1 VGNESYFHQHMWD
14 SPQGREIR
22 RLEGD
27 PAAISKRGSEI
38 ESLGDR
44 MQRAANTLRL
54 IADEQVGKG
63 DSLKEIKDQAADVHA
78 DLKKAG
84 ERYAP
89 SGAALKHYG
98 DRLATIQ
105 PLLNQ
110 AVADAE
116 SAWETVRT
124 RAGQVDDADDLPDDE
139 GGGSA
144 TREDAVSTATGNLS
158 EAKEA
163 WEVHARAFDRHY
175 NSWESAYD
183 YARGQLQKANED
195 GVEDGFWDNALPF
208 IEGLVAVL
216 EWVALALVILA
227 VIIGGPLLGVLA
239 AIVAVIALIGTVIL
253 AAKGRKGLKD
263 IAFAVLGVIPFGKL
277 ASFGRLASLARPGAR
292 FPMLSGLRNFF
303 AGADDVVSL
312 RRHLGAIDDLAAR
325 AWNSTTRGQPFNAI
339 TGGSRFIQRVISG
352 APYVR
357 QNVVLGPRSGEMAVA
372 RFVGFGDSL
381 AGITDAQR
389 IQSFAQGMNTL
400 MGQAN
405 FAADK
410 LSNAKAEARVDSWR

>member
-1 VGNESYFHQHMWD
+1 MGNEAYFHRHMWD
-14 SPQGREIR
+14 SPEGREIE

-27 PAAISKRGSEI
+27 GGAIAARGSDI

-54 IADEQVGKG
+54 IADEQIGEG
-63 DSLKEIKDQAADVHA
+63 ESLKEIKDQAADVHA

-84 ERYAP
+84 ERYSP
-89 SGAALKHYG
+89 SGTALRRYG
-98 DRLATIQ
+98 ERVSAIQ
-105 PLLNQ
+105 PRLNQ
-110 AVADAE
+110 AVGDAE

-124 RAGQVDDADDLPDDE
+124 RASAVDSADDVPDDE
-139 GGGSA
+139 DGGSTA
-144 TREDAVSTATGNLS
+144 RTDARDTAEGGLESAMS
-158 EAKEA
+158 E
-163 WEVHARAFDRHY
+163 WRTHALAFDRHY
-175 NSWESAYD
+175 NSWETAYD
-183 YARGQLQKANED
+183 EARGALQRANDD

-216 EWVALALVILA
+216 EWVGLALVILA
-227 VIIGGPLLGVLA
+227 VIVGGPLLGVLA
-239 AIVAVIALIGTVIL
+239 AVVAVIALVGTIIL

-292 FPMLSGLRNFF
+292 FPVMSGLRNFF

-312 RRHLGAIDDLAAR
+312 RTHLGAIDTLASR
-325 AWNSTTRGQPFNAI
+325 AWSRTTQGLPWNSI

-357 QNVVLGPRSGEMAVA
+357 QNVTLGPRSMEMFVA
-372 RFVGFGDSL
+372 RFTGYGDSL
-381 AGITDAQR
+381 AGITTAQR
-389 IQSFAQGMNTL
+389 LQSFAQGMNTL
-400 MGQAN
+400 MGQVN
-405 FAADK
+405 FAGDKISSAEAD
-410 LSNAKAEARVDSWR
+410 ARVDSWR